1 MKQICFNRCVY
12 VNGPGSTGSQCQGK
26 PLGFADRRLM
36 GELEESFRRPFPM
49 VNSAEVPDDVSRLM
63 RSMAKSRDKRALCA
77 DYYPGT
83 ESVVVRGENFG
94 FTFTGLTKQG
104 IEIARSIAPKKCA
117 QPGAGPSCSN
127 PPLYVDSSVLLRQAI
142 ILGSLELFDVIAQG
156 HTKVKAGSPVS
167 ERCEGP
173 GKSE

>member
-1 MKQICFNRCVY
+1 MKKLEMNRCVY
-12 VNGPGSTGSQCQGK
+12 AGSTVSSAMQCHGK
-26 PLGFADRRLM
+26 AVAFADRRLM

-104 IEIARSIAPKKCA
+104 IEIARSIAP
-117 QPGAGPSCSN
+117 
-127 PPLYVDSSVLLRQAI
+127 I
-142 ILGSLELFDVIAQG
+142 I
-156 HTKVKAGSPVS
+156 KP
-167 ERCEGP
+167 ERMTVRE
-173 GKSE
+173 